1 MALRFFSSLVCH
13 GCTIWADISKSSYRP
28 QTSSPNDV
36 EVCMRCIHAT
46 STLFLRCPELG
57 YLAVLSRHNSFA
69 GAVTAG
75 AASVVF
81 LETQVCIGLC
91 AKRLEGFDNQLRFGN
106 YRATIYS
113 ISYMFHVYHTVYCT
127 CIYYLDTNFL
137 FVDIC
142 SYFEFGCQKRCLGPM
157 ASVPEAELQMR
168 RCLGLGRPDP
178 VVELC

>member
-1 MALRFFSSLVCH
+1 M
-13 GCTIWADISKSSYRP
+13 
-28 QTSSPNDV
+28 
-36 EVCMRCIHAT
+36 
-46 STLFLRCPELG
+46 
-57 YLAVLSRHNSFA
+57 LSRHNSFA

-106 YRATIYS
+106 CRATIYS
-113 ISYMFHVYHTVYCT
+113 ISYMFHGYHMSVYCT

-157 ASVPEAELQMR
+157 ASVPEADDKMFGF
-168 RCLGLGRPDP
+168 GLP
-178 VVELC
+178 